1 MSMSDL
7 PNPEYLPPPTPND
20 ASMRDEFEISF
31 DQLQG
36 KKGSTVL
43 SGDAGAQA
51 EGSPSRSAQANA
63 SSAPQGQPALPYG
76 TVQRWS
82 VLLATVPPV
91 HRIKLLRELP
101 AALARG
107 DFQAVSLKTEIT
119 HEYQDA
125 GGKPQTLTL
134 PDEAILYTSKL
145 QKWISTQV
153 KEHVYEL
160 LVEQEHLQVDFEQL
174 TSGELDFKRL
184 VKLQRDK
191 EASATKPA
199 TKGTTKPTGGGA
211 GTSGSNSTGA
221 ASPQR
226 RERPQARS
234 AKF

>member
-7 PNPEYLPPPTPND
+7 PNPGDLLPPTPND
-20 ASMRDEFEISF
+20 ASVQSEVETIFN
-31 DQLQG
+31 QLEG
-36 KKGSTVL
+36 KNESVVL
-43 SGDAGAQA
+43 LGDAGAQA
-51 EGSPSRSAQANA
+51 EGSPSSSAQADA

-76 TVQRWS
+76 TLQRWS
-82 VLLATVPPV
+82 VLLGTVPPV

-101 AALARG
+101 TALTRG
-107 DFQAVSLKTEIT
+107 DFQAVRLKATLT

-125 GGKPQTLTL
+125 GGQPQTLTV
-134 PDEAILYTSKL
+134 PDEAIRYTSKL
-145 QKWISTQV
+145 HKWITAQV

-160 LVEQEHLQVDFEQL
+160 LTEQEHLQVDFEQL

-191 EASATKPA
+191 EALSSKPA
-199 TKGTTKPTGGGA
+199 AKAAKPTGSGA
-211 GTSGSNSTGA
+211 GTSRSNSTRG
-221 ASPQR
+221 ASPQK